1 MHMEPECATLVP
13 VLLTSSSEPHLIKAL
28 GVGNL
33 SMCRFLSVFSLQFLL
48 FTAGVLLQT
57 KLALSV

>member
-1 MHMEPECATLVP
+1 MEPECATLVP

-33 SMCRFLSVFSLQFLL
+33 SMCRFLSLFSLQF
-48 FTAGVLLQT
+48 FAVFIIYRWCPPPD
-57 KLALSV
+57 